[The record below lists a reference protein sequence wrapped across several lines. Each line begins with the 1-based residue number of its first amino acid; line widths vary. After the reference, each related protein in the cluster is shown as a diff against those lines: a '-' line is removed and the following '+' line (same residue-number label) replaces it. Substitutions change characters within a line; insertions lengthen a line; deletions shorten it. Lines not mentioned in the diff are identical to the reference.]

1 MRLTVAAI
9 SFTYFLNNVSSTC
22 FANMTNGR
30 KPIPSLRWWI
40 GGLLFASTVIN
51 YIDRQTL
58 SLLAPYLKLE
68 YHWTNSDYANIAIA
82 FRAAY
87 SIGQMVFGKLMD
99 RIGTRRG
106 LTLTVIWYSAISMLT
121 SLANGFYS
129 FGTFRFL
136 LGAGESANW
145 PAATKAVSE
154 WFPKRERALATA
166 LFDSGSSIG
175 GAVAPFIVLAIYLRW
190 GWRPAFM
197 IPGTLGFLWL
207 ILWRWLYHRPEQH
220 PRISP
225 PELAMIAADKRE
237 ADETLNGSPVPRW
250 RDLLTLPQTWGTII
264 AKSFTDPVF
273 FFITEWFPIYLVAK
287 GIELRS
293 GLVAVWIPFIAADV
307 GSFFAGAL
315 SGYLVKQGW
324 SLGAARKLPIIYGGL
339 GMTLL
344 IPTIFTTNL
353 YLIAFLFAVVTFTYA
368 GFTTMANVLPSDL
381 FYSGSVAS
389 VSGLSGSGAGIGTI
403 VAFKLIGYFSDARQA
418 TGTHS
423 FDPIVIVAGLV
434 PFVGMILVLCLV
446 RNNEST
452 TRGLVRP
459 I

>member
-1 MRLTVAAI
+1 MASA
-9 SFTYFLNNVSSTC
+9 
-22 FANMTNGR
+22 R

-82 FRAAY
+82 FRIAY
-87 SIGQMVFGKLMD
+87 SIGQTGFGRLMD
-99 RIGTRRG
+99 RVGTRRG

-121 SLANGFYS
+121 SLASGFYS
-129 FGTFRFL
+129 FAMFRFL

-175 GAVAPFIVLAIYLRW
+175 GAVAPFIVLWIYFRW

-197 IPGTLGFLWL
+197 VPGALGVVWL
-207 ILWRWLYHRPEQH
+207 IAWRWLYYPPEKH
-220 PRISP
+220 SRISEA
-225 PELAMIAADKRE
+225 ELAMIEADKRHAETSQAE
-237 ADETLNGSPVPRW
+237 ASHTEASHTELSQERTARPRW
-250 RDLLTLPQTWGTII
+250 RDLLRLPQTWGIII
-264 AKSFTDPVF
+264 AKAFTDPVY
-273 FFITEWFPIYLVAK
+273 FFIAEWFPIYLVAK
-287 GIELRS
+287 GIELKS
-293 GLVAVWIPFIAADV
+293 GLIAVWIPFIAADM
-307 GSFFAGAL
+307 GSFFAGGL
-315 SGYLVKQGW
+315 SGYLIKRGW
-324 SLGAARKLPIIYGGL
+324 SLGAARKVPIIYGGI

-344 IPTIFTTNL
+344 VTTIFTTNL

-381 FYSGSVAS
+381 FGSESVAS
-389 VSGLSGSGAGIGTI
+389 VSGLSGTGAGIGTI

-418 TGTHS
+418 AGTHS
-423 FDPIVIVAGLV
+423 FDPVVIVAGVV
-434 PFVGMILVLCLV
+434 PFLGMILVLMLIRNSQATEQGFV
-446 RNNEST
+446 R
-452 TRGLVRP
+452 R

>member
-1 MRLTVAAI
+1 MPT
-9 SFTYFLNNVSSTC
+9 T
-22 FANMTNGR
+22 R
-30 KPIPSLRWWI
+30 KSIPSFRWWI

-82 FRAAY
+82 FRVAY
-87 SIGQMVFGKLMD
+87 SIGQTGFGKLMD

-106 LTLTVIWYSAISMLT
+106 LTFTVIWYSSISMLT
-121 SLANGFYS
+121 SLAAGFYS
-129 FGTFRFL
+129 FATFRFL

-154 WFPKRERALATA
+154 WFPKQERALATA

-175 GAVAPFIVLAIYLRW
+175 GAVAPLIVLWIYFRW

-207 ILWRWLYHRPEQH
+207 IAWRWLYFAPEEH
-220 PRISP
+220 SRISQS
-225 PELAMIAADKRE
+225 ELAMIVADKR
-237 ADETLNGSPVPRW
+237 ASDAPQDGKARPRW
-250 RDLLTLPQTWGTII
+250 RDLLSLPQTWGTII
-264 AKSFTDPVF
+264 ARAFTDPVF

-287 GIELRS
+287 GIELKS
-293 GLVAVWIPFIAADV
+293 GSILAWILIIGIPFIAADV
-307 GSFFAGAL
+307 GSFFAGWF
-315 SGYLVKQGW
+315 SGYLIKRGW
-324 SLGAARKLPIIYGGL
+324 SLGAARKVPIIYGGI

-344 IPTIFTTNL
+344 IPTIFTTDRGAL
-353 YLIAFLFAVVTFTYA
+353 TLLFAAVTFTYA
-368 GFTTMANVLPSDL
+368 GFTIMANVLPSDL
-381 FYSGSVAS
+381 FGGESVAS
-389 VSGLSGSGAGIGTI
+389 VSGLSGTGAGIGTI
-403 VAFKLIGYFSDARQA
+403 VAFKLIGYISDARQA

-423 FDPIVIVAGLV
+423 FDPIVIVAGLL
-434 PFVGMILVLCLV
+434 PLVGMILVLLLV
-446 RNNEST
+446 RNTEATNQ
-452 TRGLVRP
+452 GLVRR